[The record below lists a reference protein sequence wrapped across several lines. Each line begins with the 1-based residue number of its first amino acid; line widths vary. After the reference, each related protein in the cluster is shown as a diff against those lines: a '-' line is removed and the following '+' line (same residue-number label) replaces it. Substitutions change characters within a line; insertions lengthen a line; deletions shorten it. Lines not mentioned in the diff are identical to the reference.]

1 MPNFVPT
8 QLRLSIY
15 EFLCASAGI
24 PLHYCAEPFARMRPA
39 MSITEA
45 SPAQTPANHA
55 VVTGRIASIDT
66 FRGLTVLVMLFV
78 DNLGF
83 VKGLPW
89 WTYHMPLGNNG
100 MTYVDMVF
108 PAFLFVMGASI
119 PLAVDRKVAA
129 GDSNGKVWLH
139 NLHRS
144 LSLVALGLFIANAPQ
159 VDLQH
164 AGISAVWWAILGFVG
179 IALFWGVHHSPSANK
194 RLHRVMK
201 YAGLL
206 ILAVLLIAFRRIT
219 QGGQVAW
226 LDFSD
231 WEILGL
237 LGWAYLLVSSLY
249 LLLKKNLMALM
260 ASLVLLSAL
269 NALSTVGWLGW
280 LRRLPPY
287 AQPFEAGLS
296 SITMAGLI
304 AYLIIVEG
312 KITRNFRAKILW
324 TSGYASILAGA
335 AYLLTPLGIS
345 KLRDTPAWCLYC
357 AAANTI
363 ILLLLYGISDTGFTA
378 IRARFV
384 QVIGANALL
393 AYMLAYVAYFNPT
406 LFRLTADGT
415 EGWYGVT
422 RALLFTGLI
431 FAITIVLARF
441 KFRLQL

>member
-1 MPNFVPT
+1 MASGVRRLNFTAVFSGT
-8 QLRLSIY
+8 VLSRMN
-15 EFLCASAGI
+15 SAV
-24 PLHYCAEPFARMRPA
+24 
-39 MSITEA
+39 SITET
-45 SPAQTPANHA
+45 STAQTPANYA
-55 VVTGRIASIDT
+55 VVTGRIASIDI
-66 FRGLTVLVMLFV
+66 FRGLTVLVMVFV
-78 DNLGF
+78 DNLDF

-89 WTYHMPLGNNG
+89 WTYHMPLEGNG

-108 PAFLFVMGASI
+108 PAFLFVMGVSI
-119 PLAVDRKVAA
+119 PLAVDRRVAA
-129 GDSNGKVWLH
+129 GDSEARISLH
-139 NLHRS
+139 NVKRC
-144 LSLVALGLFIANAPQ
+144 LSLVVLGLFIANAPK
-159 VDLQH
+159 VDSQH
-164 AGISAVWWAILGFVG
+164 ARISAVWWAILGFVG
-179 IALFWGVHHSPSANK
+179 IALFWGVDHSPSPNN
-194 RLHRVMK
+194 RLPRVMK
-201 YAGLL
+201 YVGLL
-206 ILAVLLIAFRRIT
+206 ILAGLFIAFRRIT
-219 QGGQVAW
+219 PSGEVAW

-249 LLLKKNLMALM
+249 LLLKNNMVALT

-269 NALSTVGWLGW
+269 NALSTVGYLGW

-304 AYLIIVEG
+304 ACLIIIEG

-324 TSGYASILAGA
+324 ASGYALILAVV
-335 AYLLTPLGIS
+335 AYLLTPLGVS

-363 ILLLLYGISDTGFTA
+363 ALVCLYWVFD
-378 IRARFV
+378 IRFAETRTRFV
-384 QVIGANALL
+384 QAIGANALL
-393 AYMLAYVAYFNPT
+393 AYMLAYVAYFNPA

-422 RALLFTGLI
+422 WALLFAGLVL
-431 FAITIVLARF
+431 AITIVLTRF